1 MKIRKQTYGNKNLVG
16 KNIERL
22 RKEKG
27 IKQKDFIA
35 QIQVMGCDM
44 NPTSYSK
51 LEGQIRSATDK
62 EIYIIAKILGVAIEE
77 LFNNEKQHLIMIN
90 QVLFYCLQFKS
101 GSKPPDIYPFVS
113 NLIFAKSP
121 QTIEK
126 SEQFRCMSFKLN
138 FAHSCKAKLLLR
150 NS

>member
-1 MKIRKQTYGNKNLVG
+1 MKTRNQEYGSSNMVG

-35 QIQVMGCDM
+35 KIQIMGCDI

-62 EIYIIAKILGVAIEE
+62 EIYTIAKILNVPIEA
-77 LFNNEKQHLIMIN
+77 LFTEK
-90 QVLFYCLQFKS
+90 
-101 GSKPPDIYPFVS
+101 
-113 NLIFAKSP
+113 
-121 QTIEK
+121 E
-126 SEQFRCMSFKLN
+126 
-138 FAHSCKAKLLLR
+138 
-150 NS
+150 

>member
-1 MKIRKQTYGNKNLVG
+1 MKIRKKTYGDKNLVG
-16 KNIERL
+16 RKIEIL

-62 EIYIIAKILGVAIEE
+62 EIYVISKILGVSMES
-77 LFNNEKQHLIMIN
+77 LFEI
-90 QVLFYCLQFKS
+90 
-101 GSKPPDIYPFVS
+101 
-113 NLIFAKSP
+113 
-121 QTIEK
+121 
-126 SEQFRCMSFKLN
+126 
-138 FAHSCKAKLLLR
+138 
-150 NS
+150 